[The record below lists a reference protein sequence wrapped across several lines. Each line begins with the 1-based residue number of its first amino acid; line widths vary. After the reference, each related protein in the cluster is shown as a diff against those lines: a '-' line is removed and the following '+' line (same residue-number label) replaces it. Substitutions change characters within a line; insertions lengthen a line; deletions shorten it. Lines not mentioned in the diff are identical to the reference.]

1 MGTSERTGQPAAD
14 RERREE
20 LEVLQVQLREAKAS
34 LERERSATG
43 APPEVEALREAVA
56 RAALRCVEAKDR
68 RKALEAEREALT
80 REAAWLTK
88 ELEEEQ
94 VLALGASRRDHPVE
108 WATMR
113 NRDGTP
119 TSPAAAAALWILTGG
134 FFLFI
139 IFAKACE
146 AR

>member
-1 MGTSERTGQPAAD
+1 MGTSERTGAGSSD

-20 LEVLQVQLREAKAS
+20 LEALQVQLRAVRAS

-56 RAALRCVEAKDR
+56 RAELRRVEATDR
-68 RKALEAEREALT
+68 RKALEAEREALE
-80 REAAWLTK
+80 REEAWLD
-88 ELEEEQ
+88 EEVEEEK
-94 VLALGASRRDHPVE
+94 VLALGASRRDQPVE

-119 TSPAAAAALWILTGG
+119 TSLAAAAALWLLTGG

-139 IFAKACE
+139 IFARACE
-146 AR
+146 GR